1 MLERRPATTIPEL
14 DVHLGYVQQA
24 LKELQ
29 GAVENMATKQDITR
43 LAERMNTFATKE
55 ELARLEAKVDGDTAE
70 SKLKRWAGLATS
82 IMTIITLCVA
92 VWAGITYIVHAQ
104 DALQAVTKP

>member
-1 MLERRPATTIPEL
+1 MHERRPATTIPEL

-55 ELARLEAKVDGDTAE
+55 ELARLEAKLDAE
-70 SKLKRWAGLATS
+70 STPNKIRRWGSLATS
-82 IMTIITLCVA
+82 ISAILALVIAVVVGVA
-92 VWAGITYIVHAQ
+92 T
-104 DALQAVTKP
+104 VTRVADSVPAKAR

>member
-1 MLERRPATTIPEL
+1 MHERRPATTIPEL

-55 ELARLEAKVDGDTAE
+55 ELARLEAKLDGETTE
-70 SKLKRWAGLATS
+70 SKLKRMAGLATS
-82 IMTIITLCVA
+82 IMSIIALCVA
-92 VWAGITYIVHAQ
+92 VWAGVTYVVHAQ
-104 DALQAVTKP
+104 DAIEARAKP